1 MPVSESPISGREGLT
16 PTQEMRA
23 TQAHGKGSHQVPAA
37 GLPGIG
43 ATDQQPISPPLY
55 EGDIVLTVLCGVR
68 RLLGGWES
76 LAGPADTKTLS
87 LRKEDIQKGR

>member
-1 MPVSESPISGREGLT
+1 
-16 PTQEMRA
+16 MRA

-55 EGDIVLTVLCGVR
+55 ESDIVLAVLCGVR

-76 LAGPADTKTLS
+76 LPVPADTKTLS
-87 LRKEDIQKGR
+87 LRKEDIQKG